1 MRIKLKPIDQ
11 QVIVITGASSGIGL
25 ATAQTASKKGAKVVL
40 AARSKH
46 TLDVLVEELRRDGGD
61 AIAVACDVANR
72 KDVEDVAAQAA
83 AAYGRINTWVN
94 NAGLGMY
101 GPLDRTDDADARR
114 LFDVNFWGLVNGSL
128 VALPYLK
135 KQGGALINIGS
146 EVSEA
151 STPMLGFYVASKHA
165 VKGFTDCLRIEVQR
179 IDESPVAV
187 TLIEPTAVDTPFAQH
202 ARNYMTTEAKLP
214 DPKVSPQAV
223 ADAILAAAVR
233 NTRTKRVGAMASVNT
248 GVSKMAPSLADRLSA
263 MRVDELHEKEP
274 AHEPHGAL
282 NQASEETHMAGH
294 TSGRTELE

>member
-1 MRIKLKPIDQ
+1 MRIKLKPIGQ

-40 AARSKH
+40 AARSKN
-46 TLDVLVEELRRDGGD
+46 TLDALVEELRRDGGD

-94 NAGLGMY
+94 NAGFGMY
-101 GPLDRTDDADARR
+101 GLLDQADEAEARR
-114 LFDVNFWGLVNGSL
+114 LFDVNFWGVVNGSL

-151 STPMLGFYVASKHA
+151 ATAVLGFYVASKHA
-165 VKGFTDCLRIEVQR
+165 VKGFTDSLRIEVQR

-187 TLIEPTAVDTPFAQH
+187 TLIEPTVVDTPFAQH
-202 ARNYMTTEAKLP
+202 ARNYMTSEAKLP
-214 DPKVSPQAV
+214 DSKISPQTV

-233 NTRTKRVGAMASVNT
+233 NTRTKKVGVMASVKT
-248 GVSKMAPSLADRLSA
+248 GVSKMAPPLADRMSA
-263 MRVDELHEKEP
+263 MRVDELHETEP
-274 AHEPHGAL
+274 VGAPHGAL
-282 NQASEETHMAGH
+282 NEASEEVPAGH
-294 TSGRTELE
+294 AGSVPTTD